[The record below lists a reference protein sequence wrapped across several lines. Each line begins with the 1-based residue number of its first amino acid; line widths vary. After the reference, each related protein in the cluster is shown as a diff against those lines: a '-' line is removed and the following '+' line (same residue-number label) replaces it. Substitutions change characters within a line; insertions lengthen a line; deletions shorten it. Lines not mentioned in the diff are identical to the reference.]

1 MYVLMEKQVVDLG
14 IIKTYSLLQHETI
27 KKSCIQVIGKAGL
40 LFQCSDTRNEAGLFC
55 CIRLFGEGRV
65 VCFSWYY
72 FWNFAFLSSKWN
84 KIKRDT
90 RVMGFP
96 SLMMD
101 NS

>member
-55 CIRLFGEGRV
+55 CICLFGEGRV
-65 VCFSWYY
+65 
-72 FWNFAFLSSKWN
+72 
-84 KIKRDT
+84 
-90 RVMGFP
+90 FP
-96 SLMMD
+96 GIIFGILPSCLQ
-101 NS
+101 NGIR